1 MKLISKAINIL
12 ATSKPPHYLLIL
24 KKKLKYLRAFIDDLI
39 IISIFLLTHRK
50 ASKMLYQG
58 WAIIFN
64 LRPH

>member
-24 KKKLKYLRAFIDDLI
+24 KKKLKYLTAFIDHTYYHI
-39 IISIFLLTHRK
+39 YFLLTHRK